1 MVKQVVKCGLPWS
14 EDFLGVLPT
23 GIPPHVTLLAQMQ
36 ELRETY
42 GWVSDG
48 LVHQIIA
55 DLDDRQMGGVMSEAR
70 ICELFHA
77 ELDAV

>member
-1 MVKQVVKCGLPWS
+1 
-14 EDFLGVLPT
+14 
-23 GIPPHVTLLAQMQ
+23 MQ

-42 GWVSDG
+42 GRVSDG

-70 ICELFHA
+70 IHELFHA